1 VATLDNW
8 TAWLAASFPVRS
20 GMAITDSA
28 PDYRGARIAALQ
40 VLEQGRIRD
49 LLAATY
55 GRVLVDE
62 YQDCCA
68 LQHRTVMAL
77 SGAVPT
83 IAFGDPMQHVFDFNA
98 QDRRPTW
105 ADIEA
110 AFGQVW
116 LLDKPWRW
124 DNAGEGAF
132 GQWIL
137 AQRLALAA
145 GGKVDLRTG
154 PSNVTWEP
162 LPNDAA
168 QHQARQMAAIP
179 TRTSGASTLLVI
191 NDSYGARARDARR
204 SIARSTGLAVV
215 ENADLPDLRR
225 WAASL
230 DAPTGEERLGQLLL
244 FADEVMTGIDIDA
257 IVDKLGSIQDGTN
270 TIPATT
276 EELML
281 LAYAGSPVPPAADAV
296 LRQLALGRTV
306 FRPDLFESTQDAAR
320 IAVPG
325 SGMSLV
331 AAAARVNRRRAADG
345 RRVESRA
352 IGSTLLLKGLEADHA
367 VVLDADGMKPAH
379 LYVAISRAC
388 RSLTIVSKSPLLPP

>member
-8 TAWLAASFPVRS
+8 TAWLATSLPVRS
-20 GMAITDSA
+20 GIAMNDGAH
-28 PDYRGARIAALQ
+28 DYRGARLAALR
-40 VLEQGRIRD
+40 VLEHGKLRD

-68 LQHRTVMAL
+68 LQHRVVMAL
-77 SGAVPT
+77 SEAVPT
-83 IAFGDPMQHVFDFNA
+83 VAFGDPMQHVFDFNP
-98 QDRRPTW
+98 QDRRPAW

-116 LLDKPWRW
+116 LLNKPWRW

-137 AQRLALAA
+137 TQRLALEA
-145 GGKVDLRTG
+145 GGKVDLRTA
-154 PSNVTWEP
+154 PRNVTWQP
-162 LPNDAA
+162 LPADATKHRA
-168 QHQARQMAAIP
+168 CQLAAIP
-179 TRTSGASTLLVI
+179 ARSPGTSTLLVI
-191 NDSYGARARDARR
+191 NDSYGIRSRDARR
-204 SIARSTGLAVV
+204 DIARSSGLGVV
-215 ENADLPDLRR
+215 ENADLPDLRT
-225 WAASL
+225 WATRL
-230 DAPTGEERLGQLLL
+230 DAPTGEERLGHLLL
-244 FADEVMTGIDIDA
+244 FANEVMTGIDLDA
-257 IVDKLGSIQDGTN
+257 IVDRLGVIQDGAN
-270 TIPATT
+270 TSPATD

-281 LAYAGSPVPPAADAV
+281 LTYAGGSNPPTIAAA
-296 LRQLALGRTV
+296 LRQLARGRTV
-306 FRPDLFESTQDAAR
+306 FRPDLFDSMQETAR

-325 SGMSLV
+325 SGISLA
-331 AAAARVNRRRAADG
+331 AAAARVNRRRATEG

-367 VVLDADGMKPAH
+367 VVFDADGMKPAH

-388 RSLTIVSKSPLLPP
+388 RSLTIVSRSPTLPP